1 MIGALILYKL
11 KFYLKFSGN
20 PWRLVLSIFLMLTAG
35 FYGFVFGAFTQ
46 LLASEKIDVIS
57 PDDFIKYT
65 LLLIFIITVV
75 RMIFPT
81 YRPLRQLFPKH
92 YPLSG
97 RQRYGATIFNDFVS
111 PYFLYLSIFIVS
123 GSLFANKA
131 DSQFLISGFLILI
144 CAHLFRRSIQ
154 YLIDFSLKL
163 TGVLVTFVVL
173 LILTFGFYNVD
184 YMISSFWFLPAL
196 AAFLFISG
204 FVQDLSI
211 KESRSRKI
219 RITSFKS
226 NLMLKLLFNNPKV
239 KLQLIIAFTLK
250 TALLLID
257 LFLFRKNGEHLFDG
271 QSVYWLFL
279 PPLIYFTYVYNN
291 IWAFWF
297 NLWLNL
303 QQRIGDYKVMIQKAF
318 YLMLFPLILDMA
330 ITLPI
335 LLMSWDDKLFIL
347 TFYFTS
353 TLSLVLLSFLW
364 SIIAPKKITA
374 AFQFSA
380 STSSW
385 GIAAALTVVFLL
397 STINLTKWA
406 YLLVPLFLILSGV
419 GIWYSIVHYKDL
431 KYIVF
436 NKMKKG

>member
-11 KFYLKFSGN
+11 KSYLKRSRN
-20 PWRLVLSIFLMLTAG
+20 PWRMVLSIFLMLTAG
-35 FYGFVFGAFTQ
+35 FYGFLFGALSQ
-46 LLASEKIDVIS
+46 MLASETIEFIS

-65 LLLIFIITVV
+65 LLLIFVVTVV
-75 RMIFPT
+75 RMIFPA
-81 YRPLRQLFPKH
+81 YRPLIRLFPKH

-97 RQRYGATIFNDFVS
+97 MQRYGASLFNDFVS

-123 GSLFANKA
+123 GSLFASMA
-131 DSQFLISGFLILI
+131 DSRFLISSFWVLI

-154 YLIDFSLKL
+154 YLIDFSLKP
-163 TGVLVTFVVL
+163 TGVLMAFVVL

-184 YMISSFWFLPAL
+184 YILSSSWFLPAL
-196 AAFLFISG
+196 LAFLFISG
-204 FVQDLSI
+204 YVQELAI

-219 RITSFKS
+219 RGTSFKS

-239 KLQLIIAFTLK
+239 KLPLIIAFAVK
-250 TALLLID
+250 TALLLVD
-257 LFLFRKNGEHLFDG
+257 YFLFRKNGEHLFGG
-271 QSVYWLFL
+271 QTVYWLFV
-279 PPLIYFTYVYNN
+279 PPLVYFTYVYNN

-303 QQRIGDYKVMIQKAF
+303 QLRIGDYKVMIQKAF

-335 LLMSWDDKLFIL
+335 LLMSWDDKLFIF
-347 TFYFTS
+347 TFYFTT

-364 SIIAPKKITA
+364 SSILPKKISTT
-374 AFQFSA
+374 FQMNG
-380 STSSW
+380 STSTWSVM
-385 GIAAALTVVFLL
+385 AAMGSVFLL
-397 STINLTKWA
+397 STISLNKWA
-406 YLLVPLFLILSGV
+406 YLLVPLALILSGV

-436 NKMKKG
+436 NKMKKE